1 LNKNLRDKTPKTFS
15 NGWKVSKKMAK
26 KAVVTGGAGF
36 IGSHITEELIGRDYR
51 VTILDNLSTGSLA
64 NIEPFLSNKNT
75 EFIQGSIT
83 NLATLRNAF
92 SGADYVFHQAAVPS
106 VPRSI
111 KNPKT
116 THNIN
121 ATGTLNVLLAARDT
135 GVKKVVYASSSSV
148 YGDTPTLPKVED
160 MTPNPISPY
169 AISKLT
175 AEYYCQVFQ
184 KIYGLK
190 TASLRYFNVFGP
202 RQNPYSQY
210 AAVIPLF
217 ITMSLEGKSP
227 VIFGDGE
234 QSRDFTFV
242 KDVAEANI
250 LAAESEASGIY
261 NIGNYRSVTIKDLA
275 QLIIKMVGNQSVKPI
290 YKEPRPGDILHSL
303 ADNSRAKSFGF
314 RTRYSLE
321 EGLAEVIKY
330 LKKMKLS
337 E

>member
-1 LNKNLRDKTPKTFS
+1 M
-15 NGWKVSKKMAK
+15 SKKAI
-26 KAVVTGGAGF
+26 VTGGAGF
-36 IGSHITEELIGRDYR
+36 IGSHIAEELIVKDYQ
-51 VTILDNLSTGSLA
+51 VTILDNLTTGSLT
-64 NIEPFLSNKNT
+64 NIEPILRSKNVD
-75 EFIQGSIT
+75 FIQGSIT
-83 NLATLRNAF
+83 NLAALRAAF
-92 SGADYVFHQAAVPS
+92 SGADYVFHQAAIPS

-111 KNPKT
+111 KDPKT
-116 THNIN
+116 THNVN
-121 ATGTLNVLLAARDT
+121 ATGTLNVLLAARDND
-135 GVKKVVYASSSSV
+135 VKKVVYASSSSV

-184 KIYGLK
+184 KVYGLE
-190 TASLRYFNVFGP
+190 TVSLRYFNVYGP
-202 RQNPYSQY
+202 RQDPSSQY

-217 ITMSLEGKSP
+217 IKLSLEGKSP

-250 LAAESEASGIY
+250 LAAESGASGIY
-261 NIGNYRSVTIKDLA
+261 NIGNYQSVTINDLV
-275 QLIIKMVGNQSVKPI
+275 QLIIKMIGNQAVKPI
-290 YKEPRPGDILHSL
+290 YKGTRPGDILHSL
-303 ADNSRAKSFGF
+303 ADNTRAKSFGF

-330 LKKMKLS
+330 LKK
-337 E
+337 

>member
-1 LNKNLRDKTPKTFS
+1 M
-15 NGWKVSKKMAK
+15 SKKAI
-26 KAVVTGGAGF
+26 VTGGAGF
-36 IGSHITEELIGRDYR
+36 IGSHIAEELIVKDYQ
-51 VTILDNLSTGSLA
+51 VTILDNLTTGSLT
-64 NIEPFLSNKNT
+64 NIEPILRSKNVD
-75 EFIQGSIT
+75 FIQGSIT
-83 NLATLRNAF
+83 NLATLRAAF
-92 SGADYVFHQAAVPS
+92 SGADYVFHQAAIPS

-111 KNPKT
+111 KDPKT
-116 THNIN
+116 THNVN
-121 ATGTLNVLLAARDT
+121 ATGTLNVLLAAKDNK
-135 GVKKVVYASSSSV
+135 VKKVVYASSSSV

-184 KIYGLK
+184 KVYGLE
-190 TASLRYFNVFGP
+190 TVSLRYFNVYGP
-202 RQNPYSQY
+202 RQDPSSQY

-217 ITMSLEGKSP
+217 IKLSLEGKSP

-250 LAAESEASGIY
+250 LAAESGASGIY
-261 NIGNYRSVTIKDLA
+261 NIGNYQSVTINDLV
-275 QLIIKMVGNQSVKPI
+275 QLIIKMIGNQAVKPI
-290 YKEPRPGDILHSL
+290 YKGTRPGDILHSL
-303 ADNSRAKSFGF
+303 ADNTRAKSFGF

-330 LKKMKLS
+330 LKK
-337 E
+337 